1 MKNTKYQFITINW
14 YNVGDSEVEIISE
27 KKLKV
32 FLDELEGD
40 DEAVQSFGKGWK
52 GIDFKEE
59 TYIWKKIS

>member
-1 MKNTKYQFITINW
+1 MKNTKYQFITIDR
-14 YNVGDSEVEIISE
+14 YNVGGSRVEVMSE
-27 KKLKV
+27 KQLKN

-52 GIDFKEE
+52 GVDFEEE

>member
-1 MKNTKYQFITINW
+1 MKNPKYQFIIINR
-14 YNVGDSEVEIISE
+14 YNVRDSEVEIISE

-32 FLDELEGD
+32 FLDVLEVD

-52 GIDFKEE
+52 GVDFEEE